1 MYLKEDPMR
10 YVKGLDRD
18 QVMMC
23 SLDSFVDKESDARLI
38 DAFVDS
44 LDLEE
49 LKITKSKAASEGR
62 PSYDPRSMLKL
73 YIYGAEHSIRSSRK
87 LAEACK
93 LNVEVRWM
101 TGAVTPDFR
110 TISDFRKANITAL
123 KTILHEFN
131 KRIAK
136 AVEFGYVSVDGSK
149 LRANNSKDN
158 NFTSHKLDDRIQ
170 WLDAHIDEYLR
181 QMDAIDSIETAEEM
195 ELEGMLSRDTL
206 EQKLQEAQERLE
218 RYKGYRQYMEEN
230 GLSQLSI
237 TDADAKL
244 MKNKNG
250 FQVSYNVQTAVD
262 SETHLIRD
270 FNMTNQVTDHGLMAP
285 TASGIRNEDEVLDVV
300 ADRGYENQEDMIK
313 CLEDGIIPHVILP
326 DGKDEYELE
335 LEYVESE
342 CDTSSTK
349 SEELSKCLHAG
360 RIPDAYKSVIKEAE
374 VKTVRRKVNEDAK
387 EAEPVKSPYGTEEEM
402 KIRASEGYFVRDPE
416 RNLVYCPAGQIL
428 RQKCIKKSGDIRYAN
443 KAACRRC
450 PFRNKCYKG
459 KNEWKEIDFN
469 KDTLEKPCRDW
480 FKAEGKEPAKTTK
493 IPKGRFEKIKIV
505 VLKLKPDRE
514 KMSQR
519 LCLSEHPFG
528 TIKHSMGADYFLL
541 NGLEKVAGEFALS
554 AIAYNM
560 KRSRN
565 LLGFNKMMKLMMI

>member
-1 MYLKEDPMR
+1 MR
-10 YVKGLDRD
+10 YVKGLNRD
-18 QVMMC
+18 QMMMC

-38 DAFVDS
+38 DAFVNS
-44 LDLEE
+44 LDLED
-49 LKITKSKAASEGR
+49 LKITKAKAASEGR
-62 PSYDPRSMLKL
+62 PAYDPRSMLKL

-87 LAEACK
+87 LAEACRV
-93 LNVEVRWM
+93 NVEVRWLIE
-101 TGAVTPDFR
+101 GVTPDFR

-123 KTILHEFN
+123 KSILHEFN
-131 KRIAK
+131 DRIAR
-136 AVEFGYVSVDGSK
+136 AVEFGYVSIDGSK
-149 LRANNSKDN
+149 IRANNSKDN

-170 WLDAHIDEYLR
+170 WLNAHIDEYLR
-181 QMDAIDSIETAEEM
+181 QLDAYDSLETAEEM
-195 ELEGMLSRDTL
+195 EAEGMLSKETI
-206 EQKLQEAQERLE
+206 EQKLQDAQARLD
-218 RYKGYRQYMEEN
+218 RYKRYRQYMEEN
-230 GLSQLSI
+230 GLSQLSV

-270 FNMTNQVTDHGLMAP
+270 FNMTNKVTDHGLLAP
-285 TASGIRNEDEVLDVV
+285 TAADVRSEDAILEVV

-313 CLEDGIIPHVILP
+313 CLEDGIIPHVILA
-326 DGKDEYELE
+326 DGKDSYDLE
-335 LEYVESE
+335 LEYVEAE
-342 CDTSSTK
+342 CDPTSTK

-360 RIPDAYKSVIKEAE
+360 EIPDAYKGVIESAE
-374 VKTVRRKVNEDAK
+374 VKTVRRKVTDEEEQNDSQ
-387 EAEPVKSPYGTEEEM
+387 SPYGTEEEM
-402 KIRASEGYFVRDPE
+402 MARASEGYFVRDPE

-443 KAACRRC
+443 KSACRRC
-450 PFRNKCYKG
+450 PHRNKCYKG

-480 FKAEGKEPAKTTK
+480 LKAEGKEPVAERRAS
-493 IPKGRFEKIKIV
+493 KGVFEKIKV
-505 VLKLKPDRE
+505 VILKLRPDRE

-528 TIKHSMGADYFLL
+528 TIKHSMNAGYFLL
-541 NGLEKVAGEFALS
+541 NGMEKVTGEFAFS
-554 AIAYNM
+554 AIAYNL

-565 LLGFNKMMKLMMI
+565 LLGFNKMMSLMMI

>member
-1 MYLKEDPMR
+1 MR
-10 YVKGLDRD
+10 YVKSLDRD

-23 SLDSFVDKESDARLI
+23 SLESFVDKESDARLI

-44 LDLEE
+44 LDLET

-62 PSYDPRSMLKL
+62 PAYDPGSMLKL

-87 LAEACK
+87 LAEACR

-110 TISDFRKANITAL
+110 TISDFRKTNITAL

-136 AVEFGYVSVDGSK
+136 AVRFGYVSIDGSK
-149 LRANNSKDN
+149 IRANNSKDN

-181 QMDAIDSIETAEEM
+181 QMDTIDSIETAEEM
-195 ELEGMLSRDTL
+195 ELGGMLSRDAL

-218 RYKGYRQYMEEN
+218 RYKGYRRYMEEN

-244 MKNKNG
+244 MKNRNG

-270 FNMTNQVTDHGLMAP
+270 FNMTNQVTDHGLMAS
-285 TASGIRNEDEVLDVV
+285 TASGIRNENEILEAV
-300 ADRGYENQEDMIK
+300 ADRGYGNREDMIR
-313 CLEDGIIPHVILP
+313 CLEDGIIPHVVLP
-326 DGKDEYELE
+326 DGRDEYELE

-342 CDTSSTK
+342 CDTSGTN

-360 RIPDAYKSVIKEAE
+360 KIPDAYRSVIKDAG
-374 VKTVRRKVNEDAK
+374 VKTVRRKVIEDA
-387 EAEPVKSPYGTEEEM
+387 EETQQGKSLYGTEEEM
-402 KIRASEGYFVRDPE
+402 MARAAEGYFVRDSE

-450 PFRNKCYKG
+450 SFRNKCYKG
-459 KNEWKEIDFN
+459 KTEWKEIDFN

-480 FKAEGKEPAKTTK
+480 LKAEGKEPVQEKRSS
-493 IPKGRFEKIKIV
+493 KGSFRKIKIV
-505 VLKLKPDRE
+505 LLKLRPDRE
-514 KMSQR
+514 KLSQR

-554 AIAYNM
+554 VIAYNL

-565 LLGFNKMMKLMMI
+565 LLGFNKMMSLMMI

>member
-1 MYLKEDPMR
+1 MR
-10 YVKGLDRD
+10 YVKGTDRN

-23 SLDSFVDKESDARLI
+23 TLDSFVDEESDARLI
-38 DAFVDS
+38 DAFVDN
-44 LDLEE
+44 LDLEA
-49 LKITKSKAASEGR
+49 LNITKSKAASEGR
-62 PSYDPRSMLKL
+62 PAYDPRSMLKL

-87 LAEACK
+87 LAESCR
-93 LNVEVRWM
+93 LNVEVKWM
-101 TGAVTPDFR
+101 ISGVTPDFR
-110 TISDFRKANITAL
+110 TISDFRKSNITAL

-136 AVEFGYVSVDGSK
+136 AVEFGYVSIDGSK
-149 LRANNSKDN
+149 IRANNSKDN
-158 NFTSHKLDDRIQ
+158 NFTSHKLDDRIE

-181 QMDAIDSIETAEEM
+181 QLDAYDSIETAEEM
-195 ELEGMLSRDTL
+195 ETEGMLSKETL
-206 EQKLQEAQERLE
+206 EQKLQEAQERLD

-230 GLSQLSI
+230 GLSQLSV
-237 TDADAKL
+237 TDADARL
-244 MKNKNG
+244 MKSKNG

-270 FNMTNQVTDHGLMAP
+270 FNMTNRVTDHGLMAS
-285 TASGIRNEDEVLDVV
+285 TAAEIRKDDEIIEAI
-300 ADRGYENQEDMIK
+300 ADRGYENQEDMIR

-326 DGKDEYELE
+326 DGRDSYELE
-335 LEYVESE
+335 LDYVETE
-342 CDTSSTK
+342 CDPVSTK

-360 RIPDAYKSVIKEAE
+360 EIPDAYKNVIESAE
-374 VKTVRRKVNEDAK
+374 IKTVRRKIIEDA
-387 EAEPVKSPYGTEEEM
+387 EETQLISSPYGSEEEM
-402 KIRASEGYFVRDPE
+402 MSRAAEGYFVRDPE

-469 KDTLEKPCRDW
+469 KDTLEKPCKDW
-480 FKAEGKEPAKTTK
+480 LKAEGKEPVKTRKTQK
-493 IPKGRFEKIKIV
+493 CRFEKIKIV
-505 VLKLKPDRE
+505 VLKLRPDRE
-514 KMSQR
+514 KMAQR

-528 TIKHSMGADYFLL
+528 TIKHSMNAGYFLL
-541 NGLEKVAGEFALS
+541 NGMEKVTGEFALS
-554 AIAYNM
+554 AIAYNL

-565 LLGFNKMMKLMMI
+565 LLGFNKMMNLMMI

>member
-1 MYLKEDPMR
+1 MR
-10 YVKGLDRD
+10 YVKGIDRD

-23 SLDSFVDKESDARLI
+23 TLDSFVDDDSDARLI
-38 DAFVDS
+38 DAFVEH
-44 LDLEE
+44 LDLDD

-62 PSYDPRSMLKL
+62 PAYDPRSMLKL

-87 LAEACK
+87 LAEACR

-110 TISDFRKANITAL
+110 TISDFRKNNIDAL
-123 KTILHEFN
+123 KAILHEFN
-131 KRIAK
+131 KRIA
-136 AVEFGYVSVDGSK
+136 AVVEFGYVSIDGSK
-149 LRANNSKDN
+149 IRANNSKDN
-158 NFTSHKLDDRIQ
+158 NFTSNKLDDRIE
-170 WLDAHIDEYLR
+170 WLDAHIEEYLR
-181 QMDAIDSIETAEEM
+181 QMDTLDSIETAEDM
-195 ELEGMLSRDTL
+195 EIEGMLSREAL
-206 EQKLQEAQERLE
+206 EKKLQDAQERLD

-270 FNMTNQVTDHGLMAP
+270 FNMTNRVTDHGLMAP
-285 TASGIRNEDEVLDVV
+285 TAAGIRPDNEVLHAV
-300 ADRGYENQEDMIK
+300 ADRGYENASDMIK
-313 CLEDGIIPHVILP
+313 CLEEGIVPHVILP
-326 DGKDEYELE
+326 DGKDVYELE
-335 LEYVESE
+335 LDYVETE
-342 CDTSSTK
+342 CDPTSTK
-349 SEELSKCLHAG
+349 GEDLSKCLHAG
-360 RIPDAYKSVIKEAE
+360 VVPEAYSDVIESAE
-374 VKTVRRKVNEDAK
+374 VRTVNRKVPDSDDSSGA
-387 EAEPVKSPYGTEEEM
+387 VKSPYGSEEEM
-402 KIRASEGYFVRDPE
+402 LARSAEGYFVRDPE
-416 RNLVYCPAGQIL
+416 RNLVYCPARQTL
-428 RQKCIKKSGDIRYAN
+428 RQKCIKKNGDIRYAN

-450 PFRNKCYKG
+450 PYRNKCYKG

-469 KDTLEKPCRDW
+469 KDTLEKPCREW
-480 FKAEGKEPAKTTK
+480 LKAEGKAVVQEKQTK
-493 IPKGRFEKIKIV
+493 SPIYEKIKV
-505 VLKLKPDRE
+505 VILKLRPDRE

-528 TIKHSMGADYFLL
+528 TIKHSMNAGYFLL

-554 AIAYNM
+554 AIAYNL

-565 LLGFNKMMKLMMI
+565 LLGFSKMMDLMMI